1 MILAID
7 MGNTNT
13 VIGGIDE
20 TKTYFIERVTTDQ
33 GRTDTEYAVSFKNIL
48 EMHQID
54 IASIEGAILSSV
66 VPPVNSTILNAVE
79 KVTGI
84 RPLLVGSG
92 MKTGMNIIMDNPK
105 TLELVLEPEGG
116 TVAQPFFIQLPGLYG
131 CFLSGFAAWCSQ
143 RVKQFIFSH
152 IICQQFPIVYLHKGC
167 KHGLRGERRS
177 HGGRR
182 RIYADRTLIGFGIQF
197 LLQSGIYHITAFR
210 PPGRHFCLYLFLVTA
225 QIETEH
231 SRILSSRPVH
241 KAVRQGITQGVLPAL
256 FHTDG
261 YTYVLA
267 SLFLGLAGCQHPGRK
282 EQEDKKKGPFSHIS
296 LA

>member
-105 TLELVLEPEGG
+105 TVGSDQIVDAVAASHEHPLPLVVIDMG
-116 TVAQPFFIQLPGLYG
+116 TAT
-131 CFLSGFAAWCSQ
+131 
-143 RVKQFIFSH
+143 
-152 IICQQFPIVYLHKGC
+152 
-167 KHGLRGERRS
+167 
-177 HGGRR
+177 
-182 RIYADRTLIGFGIQF
+182 TLC
-197 LLQSGIYHITAFR
+197 T
-210 PPGRHFCLYLFLVTA
+210 V
-225 QIETEH
+225 
-231 SRILSSRPVH
+231 
-241 KAVRQGITQGVLPAL
+241 
-256 FHTDG
+256 
-261 YTYVLA
+261 
-267 SLFLGLAGCQHPGRK
+267 
-282 EQEDKKKGPFSHIS
+282 DKKGNYIGGVILQQQDGPAALHQPGGSQPCHWKKYH
-296 LA
+296 

>member
-105 TLELVLEPEGG
+105 TVGSDQIVDAVAASHEHPLPLVVIDMG
-116 TVAQPFFIQLPGLYG
+116 TAT
-131 CFLSGFAAWCSQ
+131 
-143 RVKQFIFSH
+143 
-152 IICQQFPIVYLHKGC
+152 
-167 KHGLRGERRS
+167 
-177 HGGRR
+177 
-182 RIYADRTLIGFGIQF
+182 TLC
-197 LLQSGIYHITAFR
+197 T
-210 PPGRHFCLYLFLVTA
+210 V
-225 QIETEH
+225 
-231 SRILSSRPVH
+231 
-241 KAVRQGITQGVLPAL
+241 
-256 FHTDG
+256 
-261 YTYVLA
+261 
-267 SLFLGLAGCQHPGRK
+267 
-282 EQEDKKKGPFSHIS
+282 DKKGSIRVTGANIHGRNGV
-296 LA
+296 